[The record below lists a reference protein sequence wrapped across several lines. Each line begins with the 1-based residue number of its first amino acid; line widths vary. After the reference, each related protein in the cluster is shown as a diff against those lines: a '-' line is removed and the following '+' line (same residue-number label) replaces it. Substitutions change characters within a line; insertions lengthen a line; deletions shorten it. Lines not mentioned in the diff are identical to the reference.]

1 MPERVT
7 PADPGLL
14 ASVADQI
21 SLPGYGVRNLLRGD
35 MEAAGRNVAD
45 FILNI
50 PDAILPGDLIPEIS
64 GEGDRPDFED
74 VAGTSDGTFLG
85 DAVNF
90 LGNVA
95 TDPITYIPG
104 AALAKGAGAVT
115 KGVSAVT
122 PKAVKDVVV
131 PAAAKAGKVLRR
143 TFGAEKIGKPL
154 KDVIT
159 RAQGAK
165 ETAARASQEPI
176 VEGLKGATA
185 RELEAATEVLTNVTR
200 DKATKAAR
208 VLDETETMNA
218 QQRLAQYLLTNPDV
232 DPERMLRIVNTAT
245 GVGKGQ
251 AASGTAGNIF
261 TDVGKLEEE
270 YFPRL
275 MKKDEPD
282 DLVNEMLG
290 QPSPIAERKLKTAK
304 DLANYLTKNTD
315 VELANAAEALGK
327 RAGAQGELAARGAT
341 GQGLFEM
348 ARAGE
353 VGFSDDLLARA
364 ASRMQ
369 KPPIQEAPVAPRKT
383 AALDA
388 SGKPRVLLHGTD
400 NPDVVFDKDIPT
412 FFTTADDKVFAS
424 GRSPIRP
431 HVVEANVFVENPLT
445 PEIAKSRLGEIVKAF
460 EKFGVPEGNKKE
472 ILRGIATGNPE
483 AWYYV
488 PEQAKKAYQSLGY
501 DGINVNSGLA
511 EGGEWWIPFSGKQVQ
526 RLGGPSAK
534 ALPESAAASKS
545 AATGLNDVQ
554 RKEAREWLLS
564 QKYKQADP
572 LMRETAEAIANNLV
586 GDERDVALTM
596 LKGMEKRGAVTG
608 ALSKLNRYFKPYAV
622 YGAVI
627 PKLGSITRNLTGGLW
642 QQFSNA
648 EARGTVGQAALRLVP
663 TWLKSIEDGVERL
676 IGKRLFTKNEF
687 TEVDAAFKASG
698 GDPRKAL
705 DLITDKDMRAAVER
719 GVLGNNF
726 VDTEQLIKSTSR
738 GGWKALGGNL
748 LDYPG
753 DMFKGAEQRMR
764 YGLFK
769 DLLKQKKSADDAAR
783 IVRES
788 FYDYTISSA
797 ENRLARDTIPFL
809 QFMGKAV
816 PQQAKLFA
824 EKPWLASGVAN
835 LYAQGRDEPVTPMM
849 EGKVNIP
856 IGTDEQGNRQYISN
870 LGLPFEALSVLPNLS
885 ASPLQ
890 AGRDIEQGVVGS
902 SQPLLKALY
911 SYVSGRDPT
920 FGSMPGSY
928 SRVAG
933 QDLGE
938 GGAILN
944 QLLNSGV
951 PYASA
956 IAAPLGVA
964 GKLTDERTNL
974 GETALGLLT
983 GARISTVDPD
993 KAIQDRLQAFLERD
1007 PSVGQFRRFY
1017 SRGEDDV
1024 TAESLLENLKQAQKA
1039 LKEKRKAMAN
1049 VN

>member
-14 ASVADQI
+14 ASVADELA
-21 SLPGYGVRNLLRGD
+21 LPGYAVRNLLKGNV
-35 MEAAGRNVAD
+35 AGAGRNLAD
-45 FILNI
+45 IALNVV
-50 PDAILPGDLIPEIS
+50 DAPLPGDWIPEIS
-64 GEGDRPDFED
+64 TAEDRPEFNELIGPIDGATGD
-74 VAGTSDGTFLG
+74 V
-85 DAVNF
+85 VNF

-95 TDPITYIPG
+95 TDPVTYIPG
-104 AALAKGAGAVT
+104 AAVAKAGGALAKGV
-115 KGVSAVT
+115 KAVT
-122 PKAVKDVVV
+122 PEVVQKG
-131 PAAAKAGKVLRR
+131 AAKVGKTLRR

-304 DLANYLTKNTD
+304 DLASYLTKNTD

-327 RAGAQGELAARGAT
+327 RAGAQGELAARGAA
-341 GQGLFEM
+341 GQGMFDI
-348 ARAGE
+348 ARAGDIALPDE
-353 VGFSDDLLARA
+353 LLA
-364 ASRMQ
+364 
-369 KPPIQEAPVAPRKT
+369 KVPVP
-383 AALDA
+383 
-388 SGKPRVLLHGTD
+388 GKPAG
-400 NPDVVFDKDIPT
+400 
-412 FFTTADDKVFAS
+412 
-424 GRSPIRP
+424 G
-431 HVVEANVFVENPLT
+431 VE
-445 PEIAKSRLGEIVKAF
+445 
-460 EKFGVPEGNKKE
+460 
-472 ILRGIATGNPE
+472 
-483 AWYYV
+483 
-488 PEQAKKAYQSLGY
+488 
-501 DGINVNSGLA
+501 
-511 EGGEWWIPFSGKQVQ
+511 
-526 RLGGPSAK
+526 
-534 ALPESAAASKS
+534 
-545 AATGLNDVQ
+545 TGLDDVQ
-554 RKEAREWLLS
+554 RKAAREWLLS
-564 QKYKQADP
+564 KQYKQADP
-572 LMRETAEAIANNLV
+572 LLRETAEAIARNLP
-586 GDERDVALTM
+586 GDEADVALHM

-648 EARGTVGQAALRLVP
+648 EARGTVGKAALRLVP
-663 TWLKSIEDGVERL
+663 TWLKSVEDGVERL
-676 IGKRLFTKNEF
+676 MGKRLFSKNEF
-687 TEVDAAFKASG
+687 AEVDAAFKASG

-769 DLLKQKKSADDAAR
+769 DLLKQGKNADDAAR

-788 FYDYTISSA
+788 FYDYGISSA
-797 ENRLARDTIPFL
+797 ENRLVRDIIPFA
-809 QFMGKAV
+809 QFMGKAI

-824 EKPWLASGVAN
+824 EKPALASGVAN
-835 LYAQGRDEPVTPMM
+835 LYAQGRDEPVMPSM

-856 IGTDEQGNRQYISN
+856 LGMDEQGQRQYLSN

-890 AGRDIEQGVVGS
+890 AGRDIEQSIVGS
-902 SQPLLKALY
+902 SQPLLKAAY
-911 SYVSGRDPT
+911 SYISGRDPY

-928 SRVAG
+928 SKVAG

-938 GGAILN
+938 SGAILN
-944 QLLNSGV
+944 QLLNTGIPFS
-951 PYASA
+951 SA
-956 IAAPLGVA
+956 ITAPLGTV
-964 GKLTDERTNL
+964 GKLTDERTGL
-974 GETALGLLT
+974 GETALGMLT
-983 GARISTVDPD
+983 GARIASVDPD
-993 KAIQDRLQAFLERD
+993 KAIKDRLQAYLERD
-1007 PSVGQFRRFY
+1007 PSIGQFRTFY
-1017 SRGEDDV
+1017 DKGDDV
-1024 TAESLLENLKQAQKA
+1024 DAQQLLRDLQEARKS
-1039 LKEKRKAMAN
+1039 LKEKAKAQAN